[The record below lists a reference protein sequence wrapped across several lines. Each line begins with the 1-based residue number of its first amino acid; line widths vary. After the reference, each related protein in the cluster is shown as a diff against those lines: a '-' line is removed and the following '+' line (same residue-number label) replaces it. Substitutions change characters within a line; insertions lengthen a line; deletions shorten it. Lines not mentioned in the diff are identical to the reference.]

1 MEKPYRTEIWK
12 MFDGISSTYD
22 WVNRAMTFG
31 IDHYWRGRL
40 ARHLPDR
47 PNIKLLDCATGTADQ
62 ILSLMNRSKNISEA
76 IGIDLAKAMLEVG
89 RKKIEKTKH
98 ASKIRLETANVLD
111 LPFEDHSFDCV
122 TISFGIRNVTD
133 ISLGLQEMR
142 RVLNHGGRILIL
154 ECSLPK
160 NPLLLKGHLFYLR
173 MLLPLIGGLISRNK
187 QAYIYLNKTIETFPF
202 GDAFCAL
209 LTDAGFTH
217 VQAYPFMGGAV
228 TLYRGDKD

>member
-1 MEKPYRTEIWK
+1 MKEPCRTEIWK

-22 WVNRAMTFG
+22 WVNRTMTFG

-47 PNIKLLDCATGTADQ
+47 SNIKLLDCATGTADQ

-76 IGIDLAKAMLEVG
+76 VGIDLAGAMLEVG
-89 RKKIEKTKH
+89 RKKIKKTKH
-98 ASKIRLETANVLD
+98 ASKIRLETADVLD
-111 LPFEDHSFDCV
+111 LPFSDNSFDCV

-133 ISLGLQEMR
+133 VSLGLQEMH

-160 NPLLLKGHLFYLR
+160 NRLLLKGHLFYLR
-173 MLLPLIGGLISRNK
+173 MLLPMIGGLISRNK
-187 QAYIYLNKTIETFPF
+187 QAYIYLNETIETFPY
-202 GDAFCAL
+202 GDAFSQL
-209 LTDAGFTH
+209 LTDARFINVH
-217 VQAYPFMGGAV
+217 AYPFMGGAV
-228 TLYRGDKD
+228 TLYQGDKD